1 MIRENRFRYSRLAI
15 WIAVA
20 VAFVSVPFCFGQAV
34 AVGSISGQVTDPTGA
49 LIQGAEVAATQTE
62 THFNRSVNTDA
73 QGRYNLANLPVG
85 PYILAIKTQGFK
97 TYEQKGIVLEVGSN
111 IQVNAAMQVGGVSDS
126 VEVSAGASMVETKE
140 NAVSQVIN
148 QRQVNDLPLNGR
160 QADRKSTRLNSSHLG
175 ISYAVFCLKK
185 KKNN

>member
-34 AVGSISGQVTDPTGA
+34 VVGSISGQVTDPTGA
-49 LIQGAEVAATQTE
+49 LIHGAEVAATQTE

-85 PYILAIKTQGFK
+85 PYILASS
-97 TYEQKGIVLEVGSN
+97 EERRVG
-111 IQVNAAMQVGGVSDS
+111 
-126 VEVSAGASMVETKE
+126 KE
-140 NAVSQVIN
+140 C
-148 QRQVNDLPLNGR
+148 R
-160 QADRKSTRLNSSHLG
+160 
-175 ISYAVFCLKK
+175 
-185 KKNN
+185 